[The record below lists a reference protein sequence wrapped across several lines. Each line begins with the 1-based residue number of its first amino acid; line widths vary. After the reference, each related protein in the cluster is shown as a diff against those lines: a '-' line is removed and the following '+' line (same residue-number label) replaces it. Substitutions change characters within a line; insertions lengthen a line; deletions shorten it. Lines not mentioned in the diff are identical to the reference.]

1 MCSIT
6 DNAIITRLFAVWF
19 NHCCSFAV
27 NAIQTMQSCIL
38 SEKFLMPFPK
48 VVGEGGWFTGVTLPS
63 KQAINHDGID
73 SRLAVAGSPSLHH
86 HAGIIK
92 RIRDVQD
99 VETPRKD
106 SSVQPAHPFFT
117 LQIAASYR

>member
-1 MCSIT
+1 M
-6 DNAIITRLFAVWF
+6 
-19 NHCCSFAV
+19 
-27 NAIQTMQSCIL
+27 

-106 SSVQPAHPFFT
+106 SSVQPAHPFLYPSDRGLLSLAMELAHDT
-117 LQIAASYR
+117 ARARSKLKRYHHAVSK

>member
-1 MCSIT
+1 
-6 DNAIITRLFAVWF
+6 
-19 NHCCSFAV
+19 
-27 NAIQTMQSCIL
+27 
-38 SEKFLMPFPK
+38 MPFPK

-63 KQAINHDGID
+63 RQAINHDGID

-99 VETPRKD
+99 V
-106 SSVQPAHPFFT
+106 
-117 LQIAASYR
+117 

>member
-1 MCSIT
+1 
-6 DNAIITRLFAVWF
+6 
-19 NHCCSFAV
+19 
-27 NAIQTMQSCIL
+27 
-38 SEKFLMPFPK
+38 MPFPK

-99 VETPRKD
+99 VETPGKIHQF
-106 SSVQPAHPFFT
+106 SQLTLSLPFRSRP
-117 LQIAASYR
+117 LIVSNGASP

>member
-1 MCSIT
+1 
-6 DNAIITRLFAVWF
+6 
-19 NHCCSFAV
+19 
-27 NAIQTMQSCIL
+27 
-38 SEKFLMPFPK
+38 MP
-48 VVGEGGWFTGVTLPS
+48 S
-63 KQAINHDGID
+63 RQAINHDGID
-73 SRLAVAGSPSLHH
+73 SRLAVAGSPCLHQ

-99 VETPRKD
+99 VETPRKN

>member
-1 MCSIT
+1 M
-6 DNAIITRLFAVWF
+6 
-19 NHCCSFAV
+19 
-27 NAIQTMQSCIL
+27 

-99 VETPRKD
+99 
-106 SSVQPAHPFFT
+106 
-117 LQIAASYR
+117 

>member
-1 MCSIT
+1 MLSR
-6 DNAIITRLFAVWF
+6 RLKV
-19 NHCCSFAV
+19 
-27 NAIQTMQSCIL
+27 IL

-63 KQAINHDGID
+63 RQAINHDGID

-99 VETPRKD
+99 VETPSKG
-106 SSVQPAHPFFT
+106 SSVQPAHAFFI
-117 LQIAASYR
+117 LQIAASHR

>member
-1 MCSIT
+1 
-6 DNAIITRLFAVWF
+6 
-19 NHCCSFAV
+19 
-27 NAIQTMQSCIL
+27 
-38 SEKFLMPFPK
+38 MPFPK

-99 VETPRKD
+99 VENPQERFI
-106 SSVQPAHPFFT
+106 SSASSPFLYPSDRGLLSLAMELAHDT
-117 LQIAASYR
+117 ARARSKLKRYHHAVSK